1 MSSRPKIASR
11 RCGDKRRKYNN
22 ERKTQSRGAGG
33 IVSLIRSLR
42 NGPIRNDVARW
53 LAQLEALTPDQHRI
67 ALTNLIMT
75 LSEDHLERIVQEIM
89 PELRKDIV
97 TTLPEPASL
106 AVLNSLTP
114 DQLLRVGSV
123 SREWQFI
130 ASSNS
135 VWQEKCHEIGIQQ
148 LPPDIASNRPLA
160 WKEAY
165 LVHHMIPVR
174 TWAKSRPASMWE
186 VPCHDNAVVIFME
199 RAGNRLITV
208 GEDHTVQFFDFD
220 NGDLVNTFRSP
231 CPLLT
236 LKIEGNVAVTAGSNG
251 NVFILNSNDGQLI
264 DTLTEDFA
272 TSQGLE
278 LLRNRLVVSSTDGTI
293 YVWDVVTRQY
303 VYTENRGTMVKLLA
317 ANDQIIATGDSQG
330 TVTISYPNQPQ
341 RPARTINAHRG
352 PVAGLI
358 VFNGY
363 ILTISTD
370 LKCCLWDSETLQQSH
385 ELQLPSWI
393 RLEDPARP
401 GVPTFSVHGNLIL
414 LVSDRRFCLWNPR
427 DGKVVHDFKG
437 HLESI
442 RDVKFNSHSV
452 VSSSADGYVKLW
464 NRPTGNFIYDLIWPE
479 HVERRTRHLP
489 GFDTCYR
496 IYVDDRK
503 LVVSGHRQRRTCL
516 LFVNFVPP
524 PEVFQRQSF
533 LLEDIDEKEDE
544 LEVLEFGQPRM

>member
-1 MSSRPKIASR
+1 MGTLHNSKITRFYARISGLNRAIGMPVLTSIAYASR
-11 RCGDKRRKYNN
+11 FN
-22 ERKTQSRGAGG
+22 
-33 IVSLIRSLR
+33 
-42 NGPIRNDVARW
+42 
-53 LAQLEALTPDQHRI
+53 
-67 ALTNLIMT
+67 
-75 LSEDHLERIVQEIM
+75 
-89 PELRKDIV
+89 
-97 TTLPEPASL
+97 
-106 AVLNSLTP
+106 
-114 DQLLRVGSV
+114 
-123 SREWQFI
+123 
-130 ASSNS
+130 
-135 VWQEKCHEIGIQQ
+135 
-148 LPPDIASNRPLA
+148 
-160 WKEAY
+160 
-165 LVHHMIPVR
+165 
-174 TWAKSRPASMWE
+174 
-186 VPCHDNAVVIFME
+186 
-199 RAGNRLITV
+199 GNRQTF
-208 GEDHTVQFFDFD
+208 EHTY
-220 NGDLVNTFRSP
+220 
-231 CPLLT
+231 
-236 LKIEGNVAVTAGSNG
+236 
-251 NVFILNSNDGQLI
+251 
-264 DTLTEDFA
+264 TLTTYLQYKSCLFYC
-272 TSQGLE
+272 TPC
-278 LLRNRLVVSSTDGTI
+278 RLVVSSTDGTI

-516 LFVNFVPP
+516 LVSTCCRYTIPCHTML
-524 PEVFQRQSF
+524 F
-533 LLEDIDEKEDE
+533 LIL
-544 LEVLEFGQPRM
+544 